1 MRCEMPMDI
10 QAEVLK
16 SQWRIYGKNHYNTVK
31 QLASNKN
38 KWKKKIKQ
46 KLKKKKKK
54 EN

>member
-1 MRCEMPMDI
+1 MPMDI

-38 KWKKKIKQ
+38 K
-46 KLKKKKKK
+46 
-54 EN
+54 